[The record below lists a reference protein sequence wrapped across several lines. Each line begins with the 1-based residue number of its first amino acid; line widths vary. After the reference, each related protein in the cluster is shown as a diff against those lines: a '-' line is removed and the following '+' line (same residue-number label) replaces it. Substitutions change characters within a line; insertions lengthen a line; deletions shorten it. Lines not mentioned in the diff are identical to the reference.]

1 VHLRQLRVRQAHHRR
16 AIDLQHLMVKINLLM
31 QKPNDLLILLA
42 FLNVVFVLCVLAAEV
57 QNRLDLL
64 ESHVVPRPL
73 EMVLKNLLLGG
84 VRVEEPSLLHP
95 ELKITI

>member
-1 VHLRQLRVRQAHHRR
+1 
-16 AIDLQHLMVKINLLM
+16 M
-31 QKPNDLLILLA
+31 QKPNDFLILLA

-64 ESHVVPRPL
+64 EGHVVPRPL

-84 VRVEEPSLLHP
+84 VGVEEPSLLHP